1 MSARPQTI
9 ARKPPPEQT
18 PDGPALDFEALRK
31 TGIALAQAAS
41 GLLWTDYN
49 LHDPG
54 VTLLEAL
61 CYALTEDVYG
71 AQQSVPELLGWP
83 EGQVLPERHGL
94 HRPERILPCR
104 PITAADYRRALLARC
119 PGALQLRLQPCEQ
132 GLPGLW
138 RLALL
143 AQPGQIDAARRAFW
157 SLRNLGEDLDGAVRR
172 LQPRPHRLVFEI
184 DVEGPRELA
193 ELLGEIAQRAAD
205 FIAARPRWRPADT
218 ALDPALRF
226 EGPALPQGWISD
238 AELQRGEQTLLFFS
252 DLVLALQGIEGLAS
266 VRRLQLRGEGEPE
279 PQTDAVPWG
288 DDQGALC
295 LQWPRRA
302 EDLLEW
308 RVWRGA
314 ARETLP
320 EQNLLRRLAQL
331 QVAHERPLP
340 GLSQAALGAAVASAA
355 RPEHPPYYPALL
367 QLPAIYAHP
376 ESLGEPRQRS
386 HSRAGQRAQ
395 WLAYTALLEQWLA
408 HGQAQRQQLGALYSL
423 AVEAAPSY
431 WWQPLGESHLQG
443 LTALQLQ
450 SPAEQ
455 LAALAAEDDALERR
469 GRVLDQL
476 LALHGEALPQSGLR
490 GLPCYFSPG
499 GFEQHLLRLKQTLAA
514 GIERF
519 TRERH
524 AGFDYSRPSFGLIGN
539 TAPLQERLSLQLGF
553 AEQHSRSLMAPLRE
567 WGLSLSGDGGPP
579 QASRHPEPGARLR
592 PLQLFGDAPQRSPVS
607 DRRLWKPG
615 DRLDPALLRCAVH
628 ASRYQWQEDSRL
640 LWLGPDEQQRWW
652 PLGRQAD
659 VAAAQD
665 LALALHGFAC
675 GLQLRCEGLHLVE
688 HLLLRPEAGAALA
701 NDVPDDFFAQQLS
714 IVLPAWTARAA
725 DPRFRTL
732 AAQTVAELAP
742 AHLQTHCLW
751 LQPEALQAFELALQG
766 WLLAK
771 RALCEGLAGEGLA
784 GDGAQDPAAQRR
796 LDSRAAVLRRLLWQQ
811 ISNEAPR

>member
-1 MSARPQTI
+1 MSAAPQTI

-18 PDGPALDFEALRK
+18 PDGPALDFQALRRA
-31 TGIALAQAAS
+31 GIALAQAAS
-41 GLLWTDYN
+41 GQLWTDYN

-83 EGQVLPERHGL
+83 KGQVLPERHGL

-104 PITAADYRRALLARC
+104 PITAADCQRALMARC
-119 PGALQLRLQPCEQ
+119 PGALQLRLQPCEHD
-132 GLPGLW
+132 LPGLW

-143 AQPGQIDAARRAFW
+143 AQEGQIDAAQRAFW

-172 LQPRPHRLVFEI
+172 LQPRPHRLVLEV
-184 DVEGPRELA
+184 DVEGPRDLA

-226 EGPALPQGWISD
+226 DGPALPQGWISD
-238 AELQRGEQTLLFFS
+238 AELQRGEQTLLYFS

-266 VRRLQLRGEGEPE
+266 VRRLQLLGETEADPAV
-279 PQTDAVPWG
+279 DAVPWG
-288 DDQGALC
+288 DEAGALC
-295 LQWPRRA
+295 LHWPRRV
-302 EDLLEW
+302 EELLDW
-308 RVWRGA
+308 VVWRGA

-331 QVAHERPLP
+331 QVAHEHPLP
-340 GLSQAALGAAVASAA
+340 GLSQAAPGTAVASASP
-355 RPEHPPYYPALL
+355 PEHPPYYPALL

-376 ESLGEPRQRS
+376 ESLGESRHRS

-431 WWQPLGESHLQG
+431 WWQPLGETHLSG
-443 LTALQLQ
+443 LAELQAQ
-450 SPAEQ
+450 TPAQQ
-455 LAALAAEDDALERR
+455 LAVLQAEDDALERR

-519 TRERH
+519 TRDRH

-553 AEQHSRSLMAPLRE
+553 AEHHSRSLMAPLRE
-567 WGLSLSGDGGPP
+567 RGLSLADDIERPETL
-579 QASRHPEPGARLR
+579 RHPEPSAKLR
-592 PLQLFGDAPQRSPVS
+592 PLQLFGDAPLRSAVP
-607 DRRLWKPG
+607 DKRLWKPG
-615 DRLDPALLRCAVH
+615 DRLEPALLRCAVH
-628 ASRYQWQEDSRL
+628 ASRYQWEDQTRL

-659 VAAAQD
+659 AAAAQD

-675 GLQLRCEGLHLVE
+675 SLQLRCEGLHLVE
-688 HLLLRPEAGAALA
+688 HLLLRPRADEAPASSR
-701 NDVPDDFFAQQLS
+701 DVPDDFYAQQLS
-714 IVLPAWTARAA
+714 VVLPAWTARGA
-725 DPRFRTL
+725 DPRFRALT
-732 AAQTVAELAP
+732 AQTVAELAP

-751 LQPEALQAFELALQG
+751 LQAEALQAFELALQG

-771 RALCEGLAGEGLA
+771 RALCEGSSGNGV
-784 GDGAQDPAAQRR
+784 QDPAAQRR
-796 LDSRAAVLRRLLWQQ
+796 LASRAAVLRGLLWQQ
-811 ISNEAPR
+811 ISGEAPP

>member
-1 MSARPQTI
+1 MSAAPQTI
-9 ARKPPPEQT
+9 ARKPPPEQAT
-18 PDGPALDFEALRK
+18 GGPALDFEALRT
-31 TGIALAQAAS
+31 TGITLAQAAS
-41 GLLWTDYN
+41 GQLWTDYN

-83 EGQVLPERHGL
+83 EGQVLPERHGM
-94 HRPERILPCR
+94 HRPEQILPCR
-104 PITAADYRRALLARC
+104 AITAADYRRALLARC
-119 PGALQLRLQPCEQ
+119 NGALQLRLQTCTQ

-143 AQPGQIDAARRAFW
+143 AQDGQIDAAQRAFW
-157 SLRNLGEDLDGAVRR
+157 SLRNLGEDLDGAALR
-172 LQPRPHRLVFEI
+172 LQPRPHRMVLEI
-184 DVEGPRELA
+184 DVEGPRDLA

-205 FIAARPRWRPADT
+205 FIAARPRWRPADM

-238 AELQRGEQTLLFFS
+238 AELQRGEQTLLYFS

-266 VRRLQLRGEGEPE
+266 VRCLQLVGEGQAE
-279 PQTDAVPWG
+279 QGADAVPWG
-288 DDQGALC
+288 DEAGALC

-302 EDLLEW
+302 EDLRDW
-308 RVWRGA
+308 RVWRGTT
-314 ARETLP
+314 RETLP

-331 QVAHERPLP
+331 QVAHEHPLP
-340 GLSQAALGAAVASAA
+340 GLTQAAAGTQVTAAAP
-355 RPEHPPYYPALL
+355 PEHPPYYPALL
-367 QLPAIYAHP
+367 QLPAIYAQP
-376 ESLGEPRQRS
+376 DILGEQRHRS
-386 HSRAGQRAQ
+386 HSLSGQRAQ
-395 WLAYTALLEQWLA
+395 WLAYAALLEQWLA

-431 WWQPLGESHLQG
+431 WWQPLGEQHLAG
-443 LTALQLQ
+443 LGDLQVQTPAQQLVELQ
-450 SPAEQ
+450 S
-455 LAALAAEDDALERR
+455 EDDALERR

-519 TRERH
+519 TRDRH

-553 AEQHSRSLMAPLRE
+553 AEHHSRSLMAPLRE
-567 WGLSLSGDGGPP
+567 WGLGLADDAERPN
-579 QASRHPEPGARLR
+579 ALRHPEPGATLR
-592 PLQLFGDAPQRSPVS
+592 PLQLFGDAPQRSAVP

-615 DRLDPALLRCAVH
+615 DRLEPALLRCAVH
-628 ASRYQWQEDSRL
+628 ASRYQWEEQTRL
-640 LWLGPDEQQRWW
+640 LWLGPDERQRWW

-659 VAAAQD
+659 AAAAQD

-688 HLLLRPEAGAALA
+688 HLLLRPQANEAPASS
-701 NDVPDDFFAQQLS
+701 NEVPDDFYAQQLS
-714 IVLPAWTARAA
+714 VVLPAWTARGA
-725 DPRFRTL
+725 DPRFRSL

-751 LQPEALQAFELALQG
+751 LQAEALQAFELALQG

-771 RALCEGLAGEGLA
+771 RAWCENPAGGP
-784 GDGAQDPAAQRR
+784 QDQPAQRR
-796 LDSRAAVLRRLLWQQ
+796 LDARAAVLRRLLWRQ
-811 ISNEAPR
+811 ISDEAAR

>member
-1 MSARPQTI
+1 MSAAPQTI
-9 ARKPPPEQT
+9 ARKSPQQQQT
-18 PDGPALDFEALRK
+18 PGGPALDFEALRSA
-31 TGIALAQAAS
+31 GIALAQAAS
-41 GLLWTDYN
+41 GQLWTDYN

-94 HRPERILPCR
+94 HQPERILPCR

-132 GLPGLW
+132 RLPGLW

-143 AQPGQIDAARRAFW
+143 AQESQIDAAQRAFW

-172 LQPRPHRLVFEI
+172 LQPRPHRLAFEI
-184 DVEGPRELA
+184 DVQGPRELA

-226 EGPALPQGWISD
+226 DGPALPQGWISD
-238 AELQRGEQTLLFFS
+238 AELQRGEQSLLYFS

-266 VRRLQLRGEGEPE
+266 VRRLQLLGEGDGAAEPDA
-279 PQTDAVPWG
+279 DAVPWG
-288 DDQGALC
+288 DEAGALC

-302 EDLLEW
+302 EDLMDW
-308 RVWRGA
+308 VVWRGT

-331 QVAHERPLP
+331 QVAHEHPLP
-340 GLSQAALGAAVASAA
+340 GLSQATLGTAVAEVAP
-355 RPEHPPYYPALL
+355 PEHPPYYPALL

-376 ESLGEPRQRS
+376 ESLGEQRHRS
-386 HSRAGQRAQ
+386 HSRAGQHAQ

-408 HGQAQRQQLGALYSL
+408 HGQAQRQRLGALYSL
-423 AVEAAPSY
+423 AIEAAPSY
-431 WWQPLGESHLQG
+431 WWQPLGESHLEG

-450 SPAEQ
+450 TPAEQ
-455 LAALAAEDDALERR
+455 LTALQAEDDALERR

-553 AEQHSRSLMAPLRE
+553 AEHHSRSLTAPLRE
-567 WGLSLSGDGGPP
+567 RGLSVSEDTEPPKVLRQPGP
-579 QASRHPEPGARLR
+579 GLR
-592 PLQLFGDAPQRSPVS
+592 PMQLFADAP
-607 DRRLWKPG
+607 RREDLADKPLWKPG

-628 ASRYQWQEDSRL
+628 ASRYQWQEQSKL

-659 VAAAQD
+659 AAAAQD

-675 GLQLRCEGLHLVE
+675 GLQLRCEGLHLLE
-688 HLLLRPEAGAALA
+688 HLLLRPQGEVPLPP
-701 NDVPDDFFAQQLS
+701 DVPDDFYAQQLS
-714 IVLPAWTARAA
+714 VVLPAWTARGA

-732 AAQTVAELAP
+732 AARTVAELAP

-751 LQPEALQAFELALQG
+751 LQAEALQAFELALQG

-771 RALCEGLAGEGLA
+771 RALCEGLAGDDSGV
-784 GDGAQDPAAQRR
+784 QDPAAQRR

-811 ISNEAPR
+811 ISGEAPP

>member
-1 MSARPQTI
+1 MSAAPQTI
-9 ARKPPPEQT
+9 ARKPQPQQQQQT
-18 PDGPALDFEALRK
+18 PGGPALDFEALRT

-41 GLLWTDYN
+41 GQLWTDYN

-61 CYALTEDVYG
+61 CYALTEDIYG

-94 HRPERILPCR
+94 HRPEQILPCR

-119 PGALQLRLQPCEQ
+119 PGALQLRLQACEQ

-143 AQPGQIDAARRAFW
+143 AQEGQIDAAQRAFW

-172 LQPRPHRLVFEI
+172 LKPRPHRLVLELDI
-184 DVEGPRELA
+184 EGPRELA

-238 AELQRGEQTLLFFS
+238 AELQRGEQTLLYFS
-252 DLVLALQGIEGLAS
+252 DLVMALQGIEGLAS
-266 VRRLQLRGEGEPE
+266 VRRLQLVGESRPE
-279 PQTDAVPWG
+279 PGADAVRWG
-288 DDQGALC
+288 DEDGALC

-302 EDLLEW
+302 EDLTDW
-308 RVWRGA
+308 VVWRGG
-314 ARETLP
+314 ARQTLP

-331 QVAHERPLP
+331 QVAHEHPLP
-340 GLSQAALGAAVASAA
+340 SMSQAGGSVLGVSAA
-355 RPEHPPYYPALL
+355 APERPPYYPALL

-376 ESLGEPRQRS
+376 ESLGEQRHRS

-395 WLAYTALLEQWLA
+395 WLAYAALLEQWLA

-431 WWQPLGESHLQG
+431 WWQPLGETHLPG
-443 LTALQLQ
+443 LAELQEQ
-450 SPAEQ
+450 TPAEQ
-455 LAALAAEDDALERR
+455 LKALEAEDHALERR

-490 GLPCYFSPG
+490 GLPCYFSPA
-499 GFEQHLLRLKQTLAA
+499 GFERHLLRLKQTLAA

-519 TRERH
+519 TRDRH
-524 AGFDYSRPSFGLIGN
+524 AGFDYSRPSFGHPGN

-553 AEQHSRSLMAPLRE
+553 AQHHSRSLMAPLRE
-567 WGLSLSGDGGPP
+567 QGLSLADEAE
-579 QASRHPEPGARLR
+579 QAKAVRHPEPGAKLR
-592 PLQLFGDAPQRSPVS
+592 PLQLFGAAPQRSAVS
-607 DRRLWKPG
+607 DRRPWNTG

-628 ASRYQWQEDSRL
+628 ASRYQWQEQSQL

-659 VAAAQD
+659 AAAAQD

-675 GLQLRCEGLHLVE
+675 GLQQQCEGLHLVE
-688 HLLLRPEAGAALA
+688 HLLLRPPAAEPLPP
-701 NDVPDDFFAQQLS
+701 DVPDDFYAQQLS
-714 IVLPAWTARAA
+714 VVLPAWTARCA
-725 DPRFRTL
+725 DPRLQAL
-732 AAQTVAELAP
+732 AAQTLAELAP

-771 RALCEGLAGEGLA
+771 RALCEGQAEG
-784 GDGAQDPAAQRR
+784 GAHEEAAQRR
-796 LDSRAAVLRRLLWQQ
+796 LATRAAALRRLLWQQ
-811 ISNEAPR
+811 ISSEAAR

>member
-1 MSARPQTI
+1 MSMRPQTI
-9 ARKPPPEQT
+9 ARKPPPQ
-18 PDGPALDFEALRK
+18 PQQSPGGPALDFEALRSA
-31 TGIALAQAAS
+31 GIALAQAAS
-41 GLLWTDYN
+41 GQLWTDYN

-104 PITAADYRRALLARC
+104 PVTAADYRRALLARC

-143 AQPGQIDAARRAFW
+143 AQEGQIDAAQRAFW

-193 ELLGEIAQRAAD
+193 ELLGELAQRAAD

-226 EGPALPQGWISD
+226 DGPALPQGWISD
-238 AELQRGEQTLLFFS
+238 AELQRGEQALLYFS

-266 VRRLQLRGEGEPE
+266 VRRLQLLGDGEGAVDPGA
-279 PQTDAVPWG
+279 DAVPWG
-288 DDQGALC
+288 DEAGALC

-302 EDLLEW
+302 EDLMDW
-308 RVWRGA
+308 VVWRGA

-320 EQNLLRRLAQL
+320 AQNLLRRLAQL
-331 QVAHERPLP
+331 QVAHEHPLP
-340 GLSQAALGAAVASAA
+340 GLSQAALGAAVAGVAP
-355 RPEHPPYYPALL
+355 PEHPPYYPALL

-376 ESLGEPRQRS
+376 ESLGEQRHRS
-386 HSRAGQRAQ
+386 HSRSGQHAQ
-395 WLAYTALLEQWLA
+395 WLAYMALLEQWLA
-408 HGQAQRQQLGALYSL
+408 HGQAQRQRLGALYSL

-431 WWQPLGESHLQG
+431 WWQPLGESHLEG

-450 SPAEQ
+450 TPAEQ
-455 LAALAAEDDALERR
+455 LTALQAEDDALERR

-553 AEQHSRSLMAPLRE
+553 AEHHSRSLMAPLRE
-567 WGLSLSGDGGPP
+567 RGLSVSEDTEPPKVLRQPGP
-579 QASRHPEPGARLR
+579 GLR
-592 PLQLFGDAPQRSPVS
+592 PMQLFADAP
-607 DRRLWKPG
+607 RREDLADKPLWKPG

-628 ASRYQWQEDSRL
+628 ASRYQWQEQSKL

-659 VAAAQD
+659 AAAAQD

-675 GLQLRCEGLHLVE
+675 GLQRRCEGLHLLE
-688 HLLLRPEAGAALA
+688 HLLLRPQGEVPLPP
-701 NDVPDDFFAQQLS
+701 DVPDDFYAQQLS
-714 IVLPAWTARAA
+714 VVLPAWTARGA

-751 LQPEALQAFELALQG
+751 LQAEALQAFELALQG

-771 RALCEGLAGEGLA
+771 RALCESLA
-784 GDGAQDPAAQRR
+784 GDGALDPAAQRR

-811 ISNEAPR
+811 ISREAPP